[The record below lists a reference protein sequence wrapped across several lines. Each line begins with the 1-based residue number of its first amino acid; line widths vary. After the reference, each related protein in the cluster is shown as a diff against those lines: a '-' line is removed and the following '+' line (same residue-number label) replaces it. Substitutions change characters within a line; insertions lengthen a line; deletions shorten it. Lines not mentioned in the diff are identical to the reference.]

1 MGIELIL
8 NEELN
13 LVISINTLVA
23 ITLLTALEKESDEL
37 WLRAKIVL
45 QFIEIRERK
54 KLSQQ
59 DVADIMVVSKQLI
72 SRFERMENSPT
83 LSFLSKYADALDA
96 DINTIISM
104 KNIQEISINDQ
115 QLEKMNNVISYSNG
129 EIVIDVNFDYEN
141 ETIWLTQAQI
151 AELYQVDRTRIT
163 RHIKNI
169 FEDNERTKAVCAEN
183 AHTATDGK
191 K

>member
-1 MGIELIL
+1 MSKEKI
-8 NEELN
+8 
-13 LVISINTLVA
+13 
-23 ITLLTALEKESDEL
+23 LTALEKESDEL

-59 DVADIMVVSKQLI
+59 DVADIMGVSKQLI

-115 QLEKMNNVISYSNG
+115 QLEKMSNVISYSNG
-129 EIVIDVNFDYEN
+129 EISIDVNFDYEN

-169 FEDNERTKAVCAEN
+169 FEDNELTKAVCAEN

-191 K
+191 IAHVRKTHIWVMMANNRM